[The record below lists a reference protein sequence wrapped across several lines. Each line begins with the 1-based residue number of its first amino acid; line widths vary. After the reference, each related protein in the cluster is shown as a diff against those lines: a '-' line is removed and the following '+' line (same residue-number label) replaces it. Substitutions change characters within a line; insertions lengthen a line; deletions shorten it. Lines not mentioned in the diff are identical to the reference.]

1 MLSHLAGVR
10 VRCDATTLCG
20 PLLDVLYLLTI
31 LSKAPVNCDLLMGDV
46 TGLSNVDVPRTVFQI
61 FGELLSVTSD
71 LKGDLSNS
79 TTLVFFYCLVV
90 LKNFGPVSRNHESMQ
105 FMDVRILKVLTRL
118 LTLIVKHIE
127 KDTITSPLES
137 PHSSSPSP
145 GPGTAPPSSGSPVNL
160 FSLNSGDGLFSWREY
175 SIFIVVQQAF
185 AVSLTKRPEIRS
197 QLRDLKVLEELH
209 LKFLGRPPAVLP
221 QRWATYMTSERVD
234 GTQAS
239 AIAATGAILN
249 GSSDTSSFATLA
261 SIPSMTPISR
271 LQLDPFTPMCAQI
284 AVIEMLATAFLDNPS
299 IRRWSAVGGF
309 KLLINVTLWIS
320 QWMPDP
326 SAKAAWESIMGSRK
340 AAKAKKS
347 KKLSSSSINAPGVKK
362 KGHSAAPSSST
373 PDVMPSLIT
382 TNTALPALPHL
393 GLDEAAPRPAIAPLP
408 AVSEN
413 SGVKTGIVTRS
424 PTSSASAN
432 KNAGATH
439 FSASWDIFNPR
450 LVRIFEAFFHMVM
463 CSGESETFNHRIMAA
478 VCGIFDKSVLATP
491 ENESAREHLHSF
503 PEAQLSF
510 LCLLNSLFS
519 RNPRSAEEL
528 YSTGVWDTLL
538 NSGFFLR
545 PRNPLIGL
553 KDSSSTPNSRKSA
566 PKLYEP
572 LPIPATSLAD
582 SALDLSSSAFSD
594 SDTASDA
601 PSPSTILPTLEKD
614 EEDDVNK
621 ANAIQHPTETS
632 DKSDNIPSARPASPP
647 LNLNPQLASISEQL
661 NGDMSNAFFKFLEH
675 LGCFPGRN
683 NETEI
688 MILSSIL
695 TSPFAATSDKEL
707 AAQTMSLMFALNP
720 VASANAVVH
729 FHKHAHMLSSS
740 SGSPPGS
747 PALSSHRSSAGH
759 SVLPSLGTSPNLL
772 NTSGGSST
780 ASTSPTASPRNTP
793 TPSRPFLLIAK
804 PTMDEKRKNG
814 LNNSVSGFGCF
825 MHLVLDIVDL
835 TVSKRGQFSG
845 TEIAQLQSASTSLVI
860 AINKLLSSESV
871 KQRLQIDA
879 GLLND
884 VILLLDD
891 SNPHIF
897 RFGLHILA
905 ELLRGGSAAE
915 RASNPAFYQGV
926 SNRLLECLTK
936 RSPSST
942 LTFEIALL
950 ESLASICTA
959 VNSQSP
965 PTDLQELVFQ
975 GHLKIFPLLTRIVS
989 EQDRWQKQT
998 VIELL
1003 VSATRVFNAMM
1014 QGNDPHQQAFT
1025 AGYTALFHIF
1035 STVASSQHLSRSLL
1049 IELVRIMMNGR
1060 DEILHICM
1068 KLDVLPSRPKPANPF
1083 IMTTAL
1089 PPKRMHSSR
1098 AVLVAPSTSGSP
1110 RAPSSPTSTT
1120 QALPP
1125 LPGNTEHGEVPGSYI
1140 APNMLPSMASASYEN
1155 DEVLSPE
1162 AFEPPRPRAAA
1173 LLFSILTMFA
1183 PEQQVLLLD
1192 MFNFLVSRAQSTNV
1206 TLSYFSAEGML
1217 SKALSLI
1224 RSTADEEISS
1234 RLFQFIGALG
1244 RHTISVRD
1252 IGHIFSL
1259 FKALPGDFRPAW
1271 TIPLLQALDSM
1282 IETSDTPPY
1291 YFHFDGVEAALIL
1304 PPLSRF
1310 PLGRGF
1316 TFSAWIQFEDFNDPI
1331 GRPNY
1336 QPRIISFLDN
1346 AGRGFELV
1354 VIRKSFCVLVHRENN
1369 RTEAV
1374 MLGTAKDV
1382 QLQAQTWYFVTL
1394 TYSASTSLLSKQG
1407 TFKLYFGDRFIDKGT
1422 CKLMQ
1427 FSDISHCYI
1436 GSCHIHNAPT
1446 GSTEAPT
1453 TPSTLDAR
1461 KGSKAK
1467 EVESEADSNFH
1478 RSTNRSFYGY
1488 MSEIAFF
1495 DEEISHQHVLAM
1507 RNGAS
1512 KEAFLRSN
1520 EWNAVFDPMAQTSAI
1535 SLTMS
1540 YSPRNTTATVSRENT
1555 TYLDPYRTE
1564 MSQRFKNSDHATS
1577 ALSSIQSPST
1587 PSPSS
1592 GAFANMDNATDPS
1605 SVVHICYDS
1614 STYTRDAVMHKGL
1627 HVVHRTTIRS
1637 LISCVSGGANVLIP
1651 LIQLIDKSSELT
1663 SAQIQ
1668 AKRTNRGHAHSRA
1681 GNMTVGGALS
1691 ASTEVRSLVGQTGS
1705 GSSSAAP
1712 GSSDEVTSRWSMAK
1726 VPRLRPG
1733 ATINLTSA
1741 RLNVSNDYNSRSAAY
1756 SPTLLKTIVSVT
1768 LNMLH
1773 ASTELQ
1779 LQIHLTRGF
1788 ELISFLLVR
1797 SNPGHMSEELLDLLK
1812 SNMEPKRF
1820 PRVIQD
1826 GILEHLLLEAH
1837 LWIYTPYGVQQK
1849 LWADCLQSVF
1859 IRTGTNGK
1867 FRSRVGAVSRLLEII
1882 RIYYW
1887 ETGSPANVMA
1897 SEPVVSAQTG
1907 DVIAQRPVVT
1917 QLRVLRKLIYTLI
1930 SALILKETCEDDTL
1944 RREFVTIMTFLRE
1957 CSDAILVSELLEY
1970 LEELYRKIPYYF
1982 ERFLEWIHATG
1993 SSALLPL
2000 LDNRPLEVRV
2010 RIIGLINALIQ
2021 SKFIQQ
2027 LSSSPPSSNTLA
2039 AVVAPDK
2046 VPVLFSNLVPLPSP
2060 LLDFPVVAIFDHLAS
2075 QSIDQAL
2082 YDAII
2087 ALVLLLPPYYRGKYL
2102 LNPDT
2107 GEASIIRLWPVLS
2120 SLARLL
2126 SGRHVP
2132 LQTLFV
2138 DDFSYLITGSDVN
2151 LENMLNGAPTWPHWF
2166 LSACMKPD
2174 RPPSVILQPNTPKAQ
2189 AQVLVAPRDPSTVSG
2204 GFSSALAPSSSPTT
2218 TSTEAASSPAPSSP
2232 SSASISSATVTPS
2245 TPSTPKSSFEALL
2258 STPSSPAPSSNSQVD
2273 PGDRLTAKSVDTL
2286 KNIAARILTHK
2297 TGSQL
2302 IVDWFC
2308 WFRAFMKDD
2317 TGRTGPVDVEHFE
2330 TLFAVVCKEIVAL
2343 IQREIDTAFADES
2356 FQNFLTKS
2364 SVPVPPPQGG
2374 SSIPASK
2381 SFMLTMT
2388 NAVVSLM
2395 SIAEYALQMW
2405 TVGSTTPAHLS
2416 VYALPNSSS
2425 AYDSFGKESMASG
2438 ADAGSPSP
2446 SNPLS
2451 ASTSTASPSSIG
2463 HQAIGAA
2470 LASSNA
2476 DLRPG
2481 SMASGLFDEADLT
2494 LGLSPTPYNAELI
2507 LALLR
2512 VLEKLETELDRFTN
2526 FSATTPT
2533 EMVTFRVKWGFRT
2546 AGSTSLLLRL
2556 TCALFG
2562 TNVRAASLRPFAG
2575 NITRAMSAAT
2585 RKVTT
2590 NEVHLAFYLALVNVW
2605 IRFKDGESP
2614 SDNAW
2619 SDMVTAFFLAPLAGS
2634 ADIVGM
2640 LASSK
2645 TYDHGYTDFLRK
2657 FVASANLNELVHL
2670 PAMEPLVL
2678 RLKRKLSDVVKED
2691 LSGRKSA
2698 KSSMSKTYTSVR
2710 ATITDEWNKVRQ
2722 ATRQANDSGNRAWEK
2737 LSLIPRVVEP
2747 KIIRENYARTAY
2759 RWRDTLRVLKGETG
2773 PWGNNKPTTHWKL
2786 SRVEASNR
2794 SRPFYKRNYHFNDH
2808 RDAAYAVKIAKHG
2821 GGASAAA
2828 LAAAQAMAAAKAAE
2842 AHDIAPQSV
2851 KRLSSYNLGGFL
2863 KSHEKVTGEDIDL
2876 AEMHH
2881 SSTDSSAHNS
2891 PSGANSQSAN
2901 SSAPTSSRGSAE
2913 EDDILRLDSRMGL
2926 PTAEGVAAPVI
2937 AGSGTSNTRI
2947 ASRISMMVG
2956 GGIPAQLTGNASA
2969 ALASG
2974 ALPTASQSVPTM
2986 NMPKLAPTITSTC
2999 LWIRPM
3005 QITRGTLEVSP
3016 TLIRFKPI
3024 EIMSTKVNH
3033 MDMDDSLSSSS
3044 TSSSAANASGNLD
3057 DKKQG
3062 LPRERTWALDSILEI
3077 RLRRY
3082 LLQQT
3087 ALEIFFADRTNHYFA
3102 FPNKDRKEVFA
3113 TLVKYIPPSS
3123 LAESR
3128 SPEQVWRSSDMTKRW
3143 QMRQI
3148 SNFEYL
3154 MYMNTLGGRSFNDL
3168 SQYPVFPWIITDM
3181 TSTTLDL
3188 NDPSI
3193 YRDLSKPV
3201 GALNPTRLESFLARY
3216 ESLEEEDKKFLYGSH
3231 YSSAA
3236 NVLFF
3241 LIRVEPFT
3249 TLAIELQDGSF
3260 DISDRMFNSIPTCWT
3275 NCQTASSDVKELIP
3289 EFYYNPD
3296 FLVNLNKFPLGTLH
3310 TGEQADNVQLPPWA
3324 KTPDEFVATMRRA
3337 LESDYVS
3344 EHLHEWIDLIFG
3356 YKQRGQEAVNAHN
3369 LFHFLSYEGM
3379 VNWEELTDPRER
3391 HATETSVREF
3401 GQTPNQVLRKPHPP
3415 RGSMP
3420 IPDTL
3425 LPDFFVRKDESFP
3438 IGKGRIGWIG
3448 FTARRGE
3455 ILTIDSSGK
3464 VRAGSTNVT
3473 SASAEG
3479 SRLTNDTPFASR
3491 ISNSHEA
3498 AVRIS
3503 APQLSQN
3510 VRTCVISQGSGVLF
3524 SCLHDDNSIRC
3535 LSLESYRNVASLNSH
3550 KDLVTCLALSEDN
3563 ALLVSGSK
3571 DTTVRV
3577 WAAIPGRSGYGPPFM
3592 SLNDHDDEVV
3602 CVAVN
3607 SALGVVASSSKD
3619 GTIILHYLNSSE
3631 YITSIRHPLGED
3643 HIFDLIA
3650 LSQLGY
3656 VVAYSHSCSMLY
3668 VCSMNGR
3675 IVFQEEAHEL
3685 PKALLLTKDG
3695 EFIITGGRRGS
3706 TGVIV
3711 VRRLLPPS
3719 HDSAPRIHATTAAPI
3734 WSLCYTPDEN
3744 YLLAGLDNGGVLI
3757 KDLPSKRLYIR

>member
-1 MLSHLAGVR
+1 
-10 VRCDATTLCG
+10 
-20 PLLDVLYLLTI
+20 
-31 LSKAPVNCDLLMGDV
+31 MGEASG
-46 TGLSNVDVPRTVFQI
+46 TSNVDVPRTVFQI

-71 LKGDLSNS
+71 LKGEWSNA
-79 TTLVFFYCLVV
+79 TTLLFFYCLVIM
-90 LKNFGPVSRNHESMQ
+90 KNFGPVSRNFESMQ
-105 FMDVRILKVLTRL
+105 FMDARILKVLTRL

-127 KDTITSPLES
+127 KDSVTSPLES
-137 PHSSSPSP
+137 PHSASPSP
-145 GPGTAPPSSGSPVNL
+145 ASSSAPPLSGSPVNL
-160 FSLNSGDGLFSWREY
+160 FSLSNGDGLFSWREY
-175 SIFIVVQQAF
+175 SLFILIQQAF
-185 AVSLTKRPEIRS
+185 AVALTKRAEIRS

-209 LKFLGRPPAVLP
+209 LKFLGRPPGVLP
-221 QRWATYMTSERVD
+221 QRWATYLTSDSPE
-234 GTQAS
+234 TPQS
-239 AIAATGAILN
+239 AIAATGTVL
-249 GSSDTSSFATLA
+249 SSSASSESSFSTLA
-261 SIPSMTPISR
+261 SVPSMTPISR

-284 AVIEMLATAFLDNPS
+284 AIIEMLATAFLDTPS

-309 KLLINVTLWIS
+309 KLLINVTLWVA

-326 SAKAAWESIMGSRK
+326 TSKAAWESIMGSRK

-347 KKLSSSSINAPGVKK
+347 KKLSSPNVSSPNGSSPGTAKK
-362 KGHSAAPSSST
+362 NKSPTGSDTDIKAKL
-373 PDVMPSLIT
+373 PSLPLLSP
-382 TNTALPALPHL
+382 N
-393 GLDEAAPRPAIAPLP
+393 DAPQPAIAPLP

-413 SGVKTGIVTRS
+413 SGVKAGGIVTRTMS
-424 PTSSASAN
+424 SVTTS
-432 KNAGATH
+432 KAGPGTL

-491 ENESAREHLHSF
+491 ENEAAREHLHSF

-519 RNPRSAEEL
+519 RNSRSAEEL
-528 YSTGVWDTLL
+528 FGTGVWDTLL
-538 NSGFFLR
+538 NSGYFLR
-545 PRNPLIGL
+545 PRDPLSGL
-553 KDSSSTPNSRKSA
+553 RESSTPTSA
-566 PKLYEP
+566 PKVAPSPRSDTVAASILSSPITSDEP
-572 LPIPATSLAD
+572 SLNASVDALSPQSNKTSGNLAD
-582 SALDLSSSAFSD
+582 SALDLSLSGFSD
-594 SDTASDA
+594 SDFANDTPAL
-601 PSPSTILPTLEKD
+601 TQLPTVEDKD
-614 EEDDVNK
+614 STSSNVD
-621 ANAIQHPTETS
+621 AIQHPAETIS
-632 DKSDNIPSARPASPP
+632 PRPSNSGPPPKTRRPKKMH
-647 LNLNPQLASISEQL
+647 PQLAAISDQL
-661 NGDMSNAFFKFLEH
+661 ISDMSASFFKFIEH
-675 LGCFPGRN
+675 LGCSPGRN

-688 MILSSIL
+688 MVLSSIL
-695 TSPFAATSDKEL
+695 TSPYAATCDKER

-720 VASANAVVH
+720 VSSANAIVH
-729 FHKHAHMLSSS
+729 FHKHAHVLANST
-740 SGSPPGS
+740 SPPAS
-747 PALSSHRSSAGH
+747 PAVAPSLSKHRSSA
-759 SVLPSLGTSPNLL
+759 ST
-772 NTSGGSST
+772 NTSSSSLPFLLGSGSGSSANIT
-780 ASTSPTASPRNTP
+780 SNIPGGASPQASPRATP
-793 TPSRPFLLIAK
+793 TPSKPFLLIAR
-804 PTMDEKRKNG
+804 PTIDEKRKNG
-814 LNNSVSGFGCF
+814 LNATVSGFGCF
-825 MHLVLDIVDL
+825 MHQVLDLIDL
-835 TVSKRGQFSG
+835 TVSKRGQF
-845 TEIAQLQSASTSLVI
+845 TAAEIAQLQSASTSLVI

-871 KQRLQIDA
+871 KHRLQTDP

-884 VILLLDD
+884 IILLLEDT
-891 SNPHIF
+891 NPHIF
-897 RFGLHILA
+897 RFGLHTVA
-905 ELLRGGSAAE
+905 ELLRGGTSAE
-915 RASNPAFYQGV
+915 RASNPTFYQLV
-926 SNRLLECLTK
+926 SNRVLDYLTK
-936 RSPSST
+936 RQPTAT

-950 ESLASICTA
+950 DTLATICTPLVA
-959 VNSQSP
+959 SQAP
-965 PTDLQELVFQ
+965 PIDLQELVFQ
-975 GHLKIFPLLTRIVS
+975 GHLKIFALLDRIVNDQ
-989 EQDRWQKQT
+989 ERWQRQM
-998 VIELL
+998 VIEAL

-1014 QGNDPHQQAFT
+1014 QDNDPHQQTFASN
-1025 AGYTALFHIF
+1025 GDYDSLYHIF
-1035 STVASSQHLSRSLL
+1035 STVARVQSLSKSLL

-1068 KLDVLPSRPKPANPF
+1068 KLDVLPNRPKPANPF
-1083 IMTTAL
+1083 IVTTTL
-1089 PPKRMHSSR
+1089 PPKRLHSSR
-1098 AVLVAPSTSGSP
+1098 SALVAPSSPSSSGNSTSGSP
-1110 RAPSSPTSTT
+1110 RSVNPNQS
-1120 QALPP
+1120 LPP
-1125 LPGNTEHGEVPGSYI
+1125 LPANIEHGEVPGSFI
-1140 APNMLPSMASASYEN
+1140 APNLLPSMASASYEN

-1173 LLFSILTMFA
+1173 LLFSMLTMFA
-1183 PEQQVLLLD
+1183 PAQQVLLLD
-1192 MFNFLVSRAQSTNV
+1192 MFNFLVTQAQSTNV

-1224 RSTADEEISS
+1224 RSTADEEIAS

-1259 FKALPGDFRPAW
+1259 FKALPGDFRPPW
-1271 TIPLLQALDSM
+1271 TIPLLEALDSM

-1291 YFHFDGVEAALIL
+1291 YFHFDGVDAALII

-1316 TFSAWIQFEDFNDPI
+1316 TFSAWIQFEDFQDPI

-1346 AGRGFELV
+1346 SGRGFELV
-1354 VIRKSFCVLVHRENN
+1354 VIRKSFCILVHRENN
-1369 RTEAV
+1369 RTETV
-1374 MLGTAKDV
+1374 TLGAAKDV

-1394 TYSASTSLLSKQG
+1394 TYSVSTSLLSKQG

-1427 FSDISHCYI
+1427 FNDLAHCYI
-1436 GSCHIHNAPT
+1436 GSCYIHNNHTGAPE
-1446 GSTEAPT
+1446 S
-1453 TPSTLDAR
+1453 PSSAGNSSSATDPR
-1461 KGSKAK
+1461 KGGKK
-1467 EVESEADSNFH
+1467 EAESEADSNFH

-1540 YSPRNTTATVSRENT
+1540 YSPRNTTATVTRDQKT
-1555 TYLDPYRTE
+1555 FYLDPYRSE
-1564 MSQRFKNSDHATS
+1564 VSQRFKHSDHATS
-1577 ALSSIQSPST
+1577 ALTSIQQATGHITTGST
-1587 PSPSS
+1587 PSNGSTDSS
-1592 GAFANMDNATDPS
+1592 AVASETS

-1614 STYTRDAVMHKGL
+1614 SSYTRDAVMHKGL

-1637 LISCVSGGANVLIP
+1637 LISCISGGANVLIP
-1651 LIQLIDKSSELT
+1651 LIQLIEKSSELT

-1668 AKRTNRGHAHSRA
+1668 AKRAQRPAGHSRA
-1681 GNMTVGGALS
+1681 SNLTLGG
-1691 ASTEVRSLVGQTGS
+1691 TGL
-1705 GSSSAAP
+1705 SSSSSELKTPSDSIVAA
-1712 GSSDEVTSRWSMAK
+1712 SSGEESTGRWSMAK

-1733 ATINLTSA
+1733 ATINLTTM
-1741 RLNVSNDYNSRSAAY
+1741 RLNVNSDYNSRSASTI
-1756 SPTLLKTIVSVT
+1756 SPALLKTIMAVT

-1812 SNMEPKRF
+1812 ANMEPKRF

-1837 LWIYTPYGVQQK
+1837 LWIYTPYGIQQK

-1907 DVIAQRPVVT
+1907 DVLAQRPVVP
-1917 QLRVLRKLIYTLI
+1917 QLRVLRKLIYSLI

-1993 SSALLPL
+1993 STALLQL

-2010 RIIGLINALIQ
+2010 RVIALINALIQ

-2039 AVVAPDK
+2039 VVVAPDK

-2060 LLDFPVVAIFDHLAS
+2060 LIDFPVVAIFDHLAS

-2107 GEASIIRLWPVLS
+2107 GEASIIRLWPALS
-2120 SLARLL
+2120 GLARLL
-2126 SGRHVP
+2126 SGRHVA

-2138 DDFSYLITGSDVN
+2138 DDFSYLITGNDVN
-2151 LENMLNGAPTWPHWF
+2151 LENMLTGAPTWPHWF
-2166 LSACMKPD
+2166 LSACMKPEK
-2174 RPPSVILQPNTPKAQ
+2174 PPAVVLQPSSPKDT
-2189 AQVLVAPRDPSTVSG
+2189 AQVLVPKESSSGSTSNISSS
-2204 GFSSALAPSSSPTT
+2204 FSSALNGSSSP
-2218 TSTEAASSPAPSSP
+2218 ST
-2232 SSASISSATVTPS
+2232 SASP
-2245 TPSTPKSSFEALL
+2245 
-2258 STPSSPAPSSNSQVD
+2258 TPSSPPTPKTQLAMIINTPPKPSSGPAASSSSIQVD
-2273 PGDRLTAKSVDTL
+2273 PLDRLTVKSIDTL

-2308 WFRAFMKDD
+2308 WFRAFMKDE
-2317 TGRTGPVDVEHFE
+2317 TRSIGQVDVDHFE
-2330 TLFAVVCKEIVAL
+2330 SLFAVVCKEIVL
-2343 IQREIDTAFADES
+2343 LVQREIDTAFADES

-2374 SSIPASK
+2374 PIIPASK
-2381 SFMLTMT
+2381 SFMLSLS
-2388 NAVVSLM
+2388 NSVVALM

-2405 TVGSTTPAHLS
+2405 TVGSTAPAHLS
-2416 VYALPNSSS
+2416 VYALPNVASSS
-2425 AYDSFGKESMASG
+2425 DSFGKDSSFSSLSYVP
-2438 ADAGSPSP
+2438 GSSDLATTSSPNISAPSTPSP
-2446 SNPLS
+2446 SSVGAQAMGMALAN
-2451 ASTSTASPSSIG
+2451 STA
-2463 HQAIGAA
+2463 
-2470 LASSNA
+2470 
-2476 DLRPG
+2476 DYRPG
-2481 SMASGLFDEADLT
+2481 SLASMTYDEADNT
-2494 LGLSPTPYNAELI
+2494 LGISPTPFNAELI

-2512 VLEKLETELDRFTN
+2512 VLEKLETELDRFAN
-2526 FSATTPT
+2526 LSLSTPT
-2533 EMVTFRVKWGFRT
+2533 EMVTYRVKWGFRT
-2546 AGSTSLLLRL
+2546 SGSCSLILRL

-2562 TNVRAASLRPFAG
+2562 TNVKAASLRPFAG
-2575 NITRAMSAAT
+2575 NITRAMSAGS

-2590 NEVHLAFYLALVNVW
+2590 NEAHLAFYVALMNIW
-2605 IRFKDGESP
+2605 IRFKDGDSP
-2614 SDNAW
+2614 QDSAW
-2619 SDMVTAFFLAPLAGS
+2619 SDMITAFFIAPLAS
-2634 ADIVGM
+2634 SNEIISM
-2640 LASSK
+2640 LSSSK

-2657 FVASANLNELVHL
+2657 FVASANLGELVHL

-2678 RLKRKLSDVVKED
+2678 RLKRKLQDVVKED

-2698 KSSMSKTYTSVR
+2698 KNTMNKTFTSIK
-2710 ATITDEWNKVRQ
+2710 ATVSDELMKVRT
-2722 ATRQANDSGNRAWEK
+2722 ASKQANETGSKAWEK
-2737 LSLIPRVVEP
+2737 LSALPRVMDP
-2747 KIIRENYARTAY
+2747 KVIRENYARTAY

-2773 PWGNNKPTTHWKL
+2773 PWGNTKPTTHWKV
-2786 SRVEASNR
+2786 SRVEAANR

-2808 RDAAYAVKIAKHG
+2808 RDAAYSVKIAKHG

-2828 LAAAQAMAAAKAAE
+2828 IAAAKAIAD
-2842 AHDIAPQSV
+2842 AKANDTHDIAPQSV

-2863 KSHEKVTGEDIDL
+2863 KSSEKVQGEEIDIDI
-2876 AEMHH
+2876 A
-2881 SSTDSSAHNS
+2881 
-2891 PSGANSQSAN
+2891 SGDASGGASAN
-2901 SSAPTSSRGSAE
+2901 SSAPTSSRGSTDE
-2913 EDDILRLDSRMGL
+2913 EDINLVRLDSRMGL
-2926 PTAEGVAAPVI
+2926 PTAEGVATPVL
-2937 AGSGTSNTRI
+2937 ANSGTSNTRI

-2956 GGIPAQLTGNASA
+2956 GGIPAQLTGASSNA
-2969 ALASG
+2969 LSG
-2974 ALPTASQSVPTM
+2974 LPSSSQALPSM
-2986 NMPKLAPTITSTC
+2986 NMQQKQAPTIVSTC

-3005 QITRGTLEVSP
+3005 QITRGTLEVTP
-3016 TLIRFKPI
+3016 TLLRFKPI
-3024 EIMSTKVNH
+3024 EIVSTRASH
-3033 MDMDDSLSSSS
+3033 DSDDSS
-3044 TSSSAANASGNLD
+3044 TSSTSTPNASNSD
-3057 DKKQG
+3057 DPKKG
-3062 LPRERTWALDSILEI
+3062 LPRERTWAIDSILEI

-3082 LLQQT
+3082 LLQHT
-3087 ALEIFFADRTNHYFA
+3087 ALEMFFADRTNHFFA
-3102 FPNKDRKEVFA
+3102 FPNKDRKDVFS
-3113 TLVKYIPPSS
+3113 TLVKYVPPSS

-3128 SPEQVWRSSDMTKRW
+3128 TPEQVWRSSDMTKRW

-3154 MYMNTLGGRSFNDL
+3154 MYMNTLGGRSFNDI
-3168 SQYPVFPWIITDM
+3168 SQYPVFPWIVTDM
-3181 TSTTLDL
+3181 TSPTLDL

-3201 GALNPTRLESFLARY
+3201 GALNPNRLESFLARY

-3241 LIRVEPFT
+3241 LIRMEPFT

-3260 DISDRMFNSIPTCWT
+3260 DISDRMFNSVPTCWA
-3275 NCQTASSDVKELIP
+3275 NCQTASTDVKELIP

-3296 FLVNLNKFPLGTLH
+3296 FLVNFNKFPLGTLH
-3310 TGEQADNVQLPPWA
+3310 TGEQADNVTLPPWA
-3324 KTPDEFVATMRRA
+3324 KTPDEFVATLRRA

-3344 EHLHEWIDLIFG
+3344 ENLHNWIDLIFG
-3356 YKQRGQEAVNAHN
+3356 YKQRGQEALNANN

-3379 VNWEELTDPRER
+3379 VNWDELTKPHER

-3401 GQTPNQVLRKPHPP
+3401 GQTPQQVLRKPHPP
-3415 RGSMP
+3415 RGAIS
-3420 IPDTL
+3420 IPDCL
-3425 LPDFFVRKDESFP
+3425 LPDFMCRKDESFAM
-3438 IGKGRIGWIG
+3438 GKGRVGWIG
-3448 FTARRGE
+3448 FTARKGE
-3455 ILTIDSSGK
+3455 ILTIDSNGK
-3464 VRAGSTNVT
+3464 VRAGATNLT
-3473 SASAEG
+3473 TAAAEG
-3479 SRLTNDTPFASR
+3479 GRLPNDTPFAYR
-3491 ISNSHEA
+3491 IFNSHES

-3503 APQLSQN
+3503 APHLPQN
-3510 VRTCVISQGSGVLF
+3510 VRTCAISRDSGILF

-3550 KDLVTCLALSEDN
+3550 KDLVTCLALSEDG

-3619 GTIILHYLNSSE
+3619 STIILHYLNSSE
-3631 YITSIRHPLGED
+3631 YITSIRHPLGEN
-3643 HIFDLIA
+3643 HIYDLIA

-3656 VVAYSHSCSMLY
+3656 VVAYSHSCSTLY
-3668 VCSMNGR
+3668 VYTMNGR
-3675 IVFQEEAHEL
+3675 CVFQEEAHEL
-3685 PKALLLTKDG
+3685 PRALLLTKDG
-3695 EFIITGGRRGS
+3695 EFIITGGRRGT
-3706 TGVIV
+3706 TGAIVI
-3711 VRRLLPPS
+3711 RRILPPS
-3719 HDSAPRIHATTAAPI
+3719 YDNAPKILITTSAPI

-3744 YLLAGLDNGGVLI
+3744 YLLAGLETGHILI

>member
-1 MLSHLAGVR
+1 M
-10 VRCDATTLCG
+10 
-20 PLLDVLYLLTI
+20 
-31 LSKAPVNCDLLMGDV
+31 LSKAPVNCEVLMGDG

-61 FGELLSVTSD
+61 FGELLSVTTD
-71 LKGDLSNS
+71 FKGELSNS
-79 TTLVFFYCLVV
+79 TTLVFFYCLVI
-90 LKNFGPVSRNHESMQ
+90 LKNFGPVSRNWESMQ
-105 FMDVRILKVLTRL
+105 FMDARILKVLTRL
-118 LTLIVKHIE
+118 LSLLVKHIE
-127 KDTITSPLES
+127 KDTPTSPIES
-137 PHSSSPSP
+137 PHSSSPAPGSP
-145 GPGTAPPSSGSPVNL
+145 SAPPTSGSPVNL
-160 FSLNSGDGLFSWREY
+160 FSLSSGDGLFSWREY
-175 SIFIVVQQAF
+175 SLFILIQQAF
-185 AVSLTKRPEIRS
+185 AVSLTKRPDIRA

-221 QRWATYMTSERVD
+221 QRWATYLTSEHID
-234 GTQAS
+234 SPTA
-239 AIAATGAILN
+239 AIAATGTVLT
-249 GSSDTSSFATLA
+249 GSANSSTDSSFSTLP

-309 KLLINVTLWIS
+309 KLLINVTLWVA

-326 SAKAAWESIMGSRK
+326 SSKAAWESIMGSRK
-340 AAKAKKS
+340 AAKSKKTKKLSTNSIGTPQGAKKS
-347 KKLSSSSINAPGVKK
+347 KTVTSASSSSPDIKQ
-362 KGHSAAPSSST
+362 SS
-373 PDVMPSLIT
+373 VT
-382 TNTALPALPHL
+382 TNTALPSLPVL
-393 GLDEAAPRPAIAPLP
+393 ASEEAPRPAIAPLP

-413 SGVKTGIVTRS
+413 SGVKTGIVSR
-424 PTSSASAN
+424 PAVGSSVSN
-432 KNAGATH
+432 KNGSGML

-450 LVRIFEAFFHMVM
+450 LVRIFEAFYHMVM
-463 CSGESETFNHRIMAA
+463 CTGESETFNHRIMAA
-478 VCGIFDKSVLATP
+478 VCGIFDKHVLATA
-491 ENESAREHLHSF
+491 ENEAAREHLHAF
-503 PEAQLSF
+503 PEPQLSF
-510 LCLLNSLFS
+510 LCLLNSIFS

-545 PRNPLIGL
+545 PRDLLSGVR
-553 KDSSSTPNSRKSA
+553 DSTLSKSTSSTPSKSKTSVETVASTILA
-566 PKLYEP
+566 PSSPASSVEDSISSPNP
-572 LPIPATSLAD
+572 LATSG
-582 SALDLSSSAFSD
+582 LDLSLSGFSEVESEPSAS
-594 SDTASDA
+594 
-601 PSPSTILPTLEKD
+601 IQQLPNVED
-614 EEDDVNK
+614 ENDQPGNR
-621 ANAIQHPTETS
+621 NAIQRPDTIA
-632 DKSDNIPSARPASPP
+632 DKTPVKAPVS
-647 LNLNPQLASISEQL
+647 LHPQLAAISEQL
-661 NGDMSNAFFKFLEH
+661 NGDMSASFFKFIEH

-688 MILSSIL
+688 MVLSSIL
-695 TSPFAATSDKEL
+695 TSPFAATTDKER

-720 VASANAVVH
+720 VASANAIVH
-729 FHKHAHMLSSS
+729 FHKHAHMLSHS

-747 PALSSHRSSAGH
+747 PAMSSHRSSAGNTALPQFT
-759 SVLPSLGTSPNLL
+759 SSSSPSLTPNSTSSNSPN
-772 NTSGGSST
+772 
-780 ASTSPTASPRNTP
+780 ASPRNGP
-793 TPSRPFLLIAK
+793 TPSKPFLLIAK
-804 PTMDEKRKNG
+804 PTVDEKRKNG
-814 LNNSVSGFGCF
+814 LNTSVSGFGCF

-835 TVSKRGQFSG
+835 TVSKRGHFSG
-845 TEIAQLQSASTSLVI
+845 SEIAQLQSASTSLVI

-871 KQRLQIDA
+871 KHRLQSDP

-884 VILLLDD
+884 VILLLEDT
-891 SNPHIF
+891 NPHIF
-897 RFGLHILA
+897 RFGLHIVA

-915 RASNPAFYQGV
+915 RASNPSFYQMV
-926 SNRLLECLTK
+926 SNRLLDYLTK
-936 RSPSST
+936 RQPSAT

-950 ESLASICTA
+950 DSLASICTA
-959 VNSQSP
+959 VILQSP

-975 GHLKIFPLLTRIVS
+975 GHLKIFALLDRVVND
-989 EQDRWQKQT
+989 QDRWPRQT
-998 VIELL
+998 VIEAL

-1014 QGNDPHQQAFT
+1014 QGNDPHQQSFASS
-1025 AGYTALFHIF
+1025 GDYNSLYHIF
-1035 STVASSQHLSRSLL
+1035 STVARVQSLSKSLL

-1068 KLDVLPSRPKPANPF
+1068 KLDVLPSRPRPANPF
-1083 IMTTAL
+1083 IMTTSL

-1098 AVLVAPSTSGSP
+1098 ATLVAPTTPNGSP
-1110 RAPSSPTSTT
+1110 RAPSSPTSTN
-1120 QALPP
+1120 QSLPP
-1125 LPGNTEHGEVPGSYI
+1125 LPANTEHGEVPGSYV

-1155 DEVLSPE
+1155 DELLSPE

-1183 PEQQVLLLD
+1183 AEQQVLLLD
-1192 MFNFLVSRAQSTNV
+1192 MFNFLVTKAQSTNV

-1224 RSTADEEISS
+1224 RSTSDEEISS

-1259 FKALPGDFRPAW
+1259 FKALPGDFRPPW
-1271 TIPLLQALDSM
+1271 TIPLLEALDSM

-1291 YFHFDGVEAALIL
+1291 YFHFDGVDAALII

-1316 TFSAWIQFEDFNDPI
+1316 TFSAWIQFEDFQDPL

-1336 QPRIISFLDN
+1336 QPRIISFLDS

-1354 VIRKSFCVLVHRENN
+1354 VIRRTFCVLVHRENN

-1374 MLGTAKDV
+1374 MLGTTKEV
-1382 QLQAQTWYFVTL
+1382 QLQAKTWYFVTL

-1427 FSDISHCYI
+1427 CSDLAHCYI
-1436 GSCHIHNAPT
+1436 GSCFIHNAVNLAEASANAATAAGTPPT
-1446 GSTEAPT
+1446 DP
-1453 TPSTLDAR
+1453 R
-1461 KGSKAK
+1461 KGKSK
-1467 EVESEADSNFH
+1467 EPESEADSNYH

-1520 EWNAVFDPMAQTSAI
+1520 EWNAVFDPMAQTTAI

-1540 YSPRNTTATVSRENT
+1540 YSPRNTTATVSRET
-1555 TYLDPYRTE
+1555 TSYLDPYRTE
-1564 MSQRFKNSDHATS
+1564 MKERFKNSEHATS
-1577 ALSSIQSPST
+1577 ALSSIPAPNLNT
-1587 PSPSS
+1587 
-1592 GAFANMDNATDPS
+1592 GALTGGALDVATANADPA

-1614 STYTRDAVMHKGL
+1614 SSYTRDAVMHKGL

-1651 LIQLIDKSSELT
+1651 LIQLVDKAAELT
-1663 SAQIQ
+1663 GPQIQ
-1668 AKRTNRGHAHSRA
+1668 AKRTQRSAAHSRVA
-1681 GNMTVGGALS
+1681 NMTIGGALS
-1691 ASTEVRSLVGQTGS
+1691 ASSEVK
-1705 GSSSAAP
+1705 SASEAISTTA
-1712 GSSDEVTSRWSMAK
+1712 SSDEVTGRWSMAK

-1733 ATINLTSA
+1733 ATLNLTTM
-1741 RLNVSNDYNSRSAAY
+1741 RLNVTNDYNSRSAAY
-1756 SPTLLKTIVSVT
+1756 SPILLKTIVSVT

-1797 SNPGHMSEELLDLLK
+1797 SNPGHMSEELLDMLK
-1812 SNMEPKRF
+1812 ANMEPKRF

-1837 LWIYTPYGVQQK
+1837 LWIYTPYNVQQK

-1887 ETGSPANVMA
+1887 ETGSPTNVMA
-1897 SEPVVSAQTG
+1897 SEPVVSSQTG
-1907 DVIAQRPVVT
+1907 DVIAQRPVVP
-1917 QLRVLRKLIYTLI
+1917 QLRVLRKLIYSLV
-1930 SALILKETCEDDTL
+1930 SALILKETCEDDTM

-1982 ERFLEWIHATG
+1982 ERFLEWLHATG
-1993 SSALLPL
+1993 PSAVLQL
-2000 LDNRPLEVRV
+2000 LDNRPTEVRV
-2010 RIIGLINALIQ
+2010 RAIGLINALIQ
-2021 SKFIQQ
+2021 SKYIQQ
-2027 LSSSPPSSNTLA
+2027 LSASPPSSNTLSI
-2039 AVVAPDK
+2039 VVAPDK

-2060 LLDFPVVAIFDHLAS
+2060 LLDFPVVAIFERLAS

-2107 GEASIIRLWPVLS
+2107 GEASIIRLWPALS
-2120 SLARLL
+2120 GLARLL
-2126 SGRHVP
+2126 SGRHVA

-2151 LENMLNGAPTWPHWF
+2151 LENMLTGAPTWPHWF
-2166 LSACMKPD
+2166 LSACIKPD
-2174 RPPSVILQPNTPKAQ
+2174 KPPTVVLQPSTPKGT
-2189 AQVLVAPRDPSTVSG
+2189 AQVLVSPARDPAAVAS
-2204 GFSSALAPSSSPTT
+2204 GFSSALASGTTSSTPVPSTPTTPKSTGETPTTSAPSPVSNPPPSSS
-2218 TSTEAASSPAPSSP
+2218 
-2232 SSASISSATVTPS
+2232 
-2245 TPSTPKSSFEALL
+2245 
-2258 STPSSPAPSSNSQVD
+2258 SQVD
-2273 PGDRLTAKSVDTL
+2273 PLDRLTAKSIDTL

-2308 WFRAFMKDD
+2308 WFRAFM
-2317 TGRTGPVDVEHFE
+2317 RSAPVDMEHFE
-2330 TLFAVVCKEIVAL
+2330 ALFAVVCKEIVLL
-2343 IQREIDTAFADES
+2343 IQREIDTAFTDES

-2364 SVPVPPPQGG
+2364 SVPVPPTQGG
-2374 SSIPASK
+2374 PVIPASK
-2381 SFMLTMT
+2381 SFMLSMT
-2388 NAVVSLM
+2388 NSVVALM

-2405 TVGSTTPAHLS
+2405 SLGSTTPHHLS
-2416 VYALPNSSS
+2416 VYSLPSVASSS
-2425 AYDSFGKESMASG
+2425 DSFGKDTYASL
-2438 ADAGSPSP
+2438 PSLANLVSDSSAP
-2446 SNPLS
+2446 S
-2451 ASTSTASPSSIG
+2451 STSAPGSSPSSLSQ
-2463 HQAIGAA
+2463 QAMSA
-2470 LASSNA
+2470 LASASSMEY
-2476 DLRPG
+2476 RPG
-2481 SMASGLFDEADLT
+2481 SMASSLFDEADAT
-2494 LGLSPTPYNAELI
+2494 LGLGPSPFNADLI

-2512 VLEKLETELDRFTN
+2512 VLEKLETELDRFAN

-2533 EMVTFRVKWGFRT
+2533 EMVSYRLKWGFRT
-2546 AGSTSLLLRL
+2546 AGSCSLILRL

-2562 TNVRAASLRPFAG
+2562 TNVKAASLRPFAG
-2575 NITRAMSAAT
+2575 NITRAMSAAS

-2590 NEVHLAFYLALVNVW
+2590 NEVHLAFYVALVNVW
-2605 IRFKDGESP
+2605 SRFKDGESQAD
-2614 SDNAW
+2614 SAW
-2619 SDMVTAFFLAPLAGS
+2619 SDMITAFFIAPLANS
-2634 ADIVGM
+2634 PEIIGM
-2640 LASSK
+2640 LSSSK

-2657 FVASANLNELVHL
+2657 FVASTPLGELVHL

-2678 RLKRKLSDVVKED
+2678 RLKRKLQEVVKED

-2698 KSSMSKTYTSVR
+2698 KSTMTKLYTSIR
-2710 ATITDEWNKVRQ
+2710 ATITDETNKVRQ
-2722 ATRQANDSGNRAWEK
+2722 ATRQANDIGTRAWEK
-2737 LSLIPRVVEP
+2737 LTVIPRVMEP

-2786 SRVEASNR
+2786 SRVETQAR
-2794 SRPFYKRNYHFNDH
+2794 ARPFYKRNYHFNDH
-2808 RDAAYAVKIAKHG
+2808 RDAAYSVKIAKHG

-2828 LAAAQAMAAAKAAE
+2828 IAAANAIALAKAKDT
-2842 AHDIAPQSV
+2842 HDIAPQSV

-2863 KSHEKVTGEDIDL
+2863 KSSEKVPLGGEDIDS
-2876 AEMHH
+2876 MDIH
-2881 SSTDSSAHNS
+2881 SSSENSSGINT
-2891 PSGANSQSAN
+2891 PSGANQSAN

-2926 PTAEGVAAPVI
+2926 PTAEGVPAPVL

-2969 ALASG
+2969 ALAV
-2974 ALPTASQSVPTM
+2974 PTASQSVPAM

-3005 QITRGTLEVSP
+3005 LITRGTLEVSP
-3016 TLIRFKPI
+3016 TLLRFKPI
-3024 EIMSTKVNH
+3024 EIVSTKVNH
-3033 MDMDDSLSSSS
+3033 DNDDSSSS
-3044 TSSSAANASGNLD
+3044 ASTSSAATAPNGD
-3057 DKKQG
+3057 DK
-3062 LPRERTWALDSILEI
+3062 LPRERTWAIDSILEI

-3082 LLQQT
+3082 LLQHT
-3087 ALEIFFADRTNHYFA
+3087 ALEIFFADRTNHFFA

-3128 SPEQVWRSSDMTKRW
+3128 SPEQVLRSSDMTKRW
-3143 QMRQI
+3143 QMRQV

-3154 MYMNTLGGRSFNDL
+3154 MYMNTLGGRSFNDI
-3168 SQYPVFPWIITDM
+3168 SQYPVFPWVICNM
-3181 TSTTLDL
+3181 TSPTLDL
-3188 NDPSI
+3188 TDPTI

-3201 GALNPTRLESFLARY
+3201 GALNPNRLESFLARY

-3241 LIRVEPFT
+3241 LIRTEPFT

-3275 NCQTASSDVKELIP
+3275 NCQTASTDVKELIP

-3296 FLVNLNKFPLGTLH
+3296 FLMNYNKFPLGTLH
-3310 TGEQADNVQLPPWA
+3310 TGEQADAVQLPPWA

-3356 YKQRGQEAVNAHN
+3356 YKQRGQEALNANN

-3401 GQTPNQVLRKPHPP
+3401 GQTPCQVLRKPHAP
-3415 RGSMP
+3415 RGTLP
-3420 IPDTL
+3420 IPESL
-3425 LPDFFVRKDESFP
+3425 LPDFVCRKDETFSL
-3438 IGKGRIGWIG
+3438 GKGRVGWIG

-3455 ILTIDSSGK
+3455 ILTIDSNGK
-3464 VRAGSTNVT
+3464 VRAGSSNLTT
-3473 SASAEG
+3473 ASAEG
-3479 SRLTNDTPFASR
+3479 SRLPNDAPFAYR

-3503 APQLSQN
+3503 APHLSQN
-3510 VRTCVISQGSGVLF
+3510 VRTCVISRDSGVLF

-3535 LSLESYRNVASLNSH
+3535 LSLESSRNVASLNSH
-3550 KDLVTCLALSEDN
+3550 KDLVTCLALSEDG

-3571 DTTVRV
+3571 DTTVRI

-3592 SLNDHDDEVV
+3592 SLNDHDDEVI
-3602 CVAVN
+3602 CVAIN

-3631 YITSIRHPLGED
+3631 YITSIRHPMGDD

-3650 LSQLGY
+3650 LSQLGF
-3656 VVAYSHSCSMLY
+3656 VVAYSHSCSTLY
-3668 VCSMNGR
+3668 VYTLNGR
-3675 IVFQEEAHEL
+3675 VVFQEEAHEL

-3695 EFIITGGRRGS
+3695 EFIITGGRRGPN
-3706 TGVIV
+3706 GAIV
-3711 VRRLLPPS
+3711 VRRVLPPS
-3719 HDSAPRIHATTAAPI
+3719 YDSAPKMLLTTASPI
-3734 WSLCYTPDEN
+3734 WSLAYTPDEN
-3744 YLLAGLDNGGVLI
+3744 YLLAGLETGSVLI
-3757 KDLPSKRLYIR
+3757 KDLPSKRLYTR